1 MNDLRAVHLC
11 SHVALGRA
19 KSAGTGGDRRMVAL
33 RDGLPD
39 RLDGHRL
46 WSREVR
52 YPGTGGWLVRV
63 LGGSRAD
70 AEASFL

>member
-1 MNDLRAVHLC
+1 
-11 SHVALGRA
+11 
-19 KSAGTGGDRRMVAL
+19 MVAL
-33 RDGLPD
+33 RDVLPD

-70 AEASFL
+70 AKARFR